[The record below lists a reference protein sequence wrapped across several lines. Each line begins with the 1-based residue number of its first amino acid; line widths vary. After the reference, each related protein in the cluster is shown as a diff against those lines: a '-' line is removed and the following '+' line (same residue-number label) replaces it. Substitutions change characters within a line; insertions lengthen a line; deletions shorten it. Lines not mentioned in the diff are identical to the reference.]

1 VVDVALGAGIGILAG
16 LLFWPRGGSGQLRRD
31 VAAYLED
38 GSIAVEETVE
48 AMAGRDRPRE
58 GLDAARRAM
67 VFADAS
73 FCQVHAERHDPRM
86 SYVDWQAALAAG
98 NEIVRGAES
107 LLGHIPPGF
116 QAVWPAAAT
125 QLASFAR
132 RLRFAYADLATQ
144 LRAGRIT
151 RPVGTP
157 SAPEDLVGHVQAIVN
172 AGERRPE
179 VLHLVE
185 VEVWLA
191 GLSDDLARIQ
201 IPADQPAQHG
211 TR

>member
-1 VVDVALGAGIGILAG
+1 
-16 LLFWPRGGSGQLRRD
+16 
-31 VAAYLED
+31 
-38 GSIAVEETVE
+38 
-48 AMAGRDRPRE
+48 MAGRDRPRE

-73 FCQVHAERHDPRM
+73 FCQVHSERRSANVLCRLAGRP
-86 SYVDWQAALAAG
+86 LAAG

-107 LLGHIPPGF
+107 LLGYIPPGF
-116 QAVWPAAAT
+116 QAVWPDAAT

-151 RPVGTP
+151 RPVDTP

-172 AGERRPE
+172 AGEHRRE